1 MISFVWS
8 SDVPML
14 AGTGGSETF
23 TAGQVR
29 ELLRRGIRAQIIN
42 VKSAKSVSRKDFH
55 DLPIIRLSQDDISS
69 LPGRVV
75 FVNGFFPV
83 ATINK
88 SAIFFH
94 TVTYKLTNQ
103 KLLQKTVKD
112 KILITN
118 SKYNAR
124 SWSEY
129 LNLKRGKIK
138 VVEPFACPEFGKVKR
153 TKPRDTTRVLF
164 AGRLHPE
171 KGIFTILQ
179 LFEQMNL
186 ADNTFQFNVVA
197 AGQHERIGKII
208 TQIFKDIPEI
218 HLIQPKKS
226 VGEMAKLL
234 AGSDILIMP
243 SVYEEP
249 FGMLSVEA
257 QHAGCRVVASR
268 IGGLPETNCGLVT
281 FIKPNSSKDLI
292 RGIELAAA
300 KGPTTA
306 KERFLAKQK
315 YTLHESVD
323 KLLIALEY
331 GSLPDDNS

>member
-1 MISFVWS
+1 MISFVWAA
-8 SDVPML
+8 DVPMQ

-29 ELLRRGIRAQIIN
+29 ELLRRGIKAQIVN
-42 VKSAKSVSRKDFH
+42 VRSAKPVSRRDFR
-55 DLPIIRLSQDDISS
+55 DLPVARLNLDEISN

-75 FVNGFFPV
+75 FVNGFFPI
-83 ATINK
+83 TTLNK

-94 TVTYKLTNQ
+94 TVTYKLANQ
-103 KLLQKTVKD
+103 RLLQKAVKD

-124 SWSEY
+124 SWAEY
-129 LNLKRGKIK
+129 LNVKRGKIK

-153 TKPRDTTRVLF
+153 TKRNDKTRILF

-179 LFEQMNL
+179 FLEQINL
-186 ADNTFQFNVVA
+186 SDSQYKFNVVA

-208 TQIFKDIPEI
+208 TEIFKDIPEI
-218 HLIQPKKS
+218 HLLQPKKS
-226 VGEMAKLL
+226 VDEMAKLL
-234 AGSDILIMP
+234 ASSDILIMP

-268 IGGLPETNCGLVT
+268 IGGLPETNCGFVT

-292 RGIELAAA
+292 RGLELATA
-300 KGPTTA
+300 KGTVTA
-306 KERFLAKQK
+306 AERKEAKHK
-315 YTLHESVD
+315 FTLKESVD

-331 GSLPDDNS
+331 DSLIDNF